1 MIQIKLVGDIWSGK
15 YQPALTGNRIVDT
28 ALLTQFCTKLM
39 AWFSQQNIQ
48 LNVKIEHDFNLAN
61 AAGNN
66 ALYLIDS
73 RIANAFSEDMLHKVN
88 FLPIKHLDLL
98 HGDPSGS
105 YQSILERLKMN
116 LKLQQS

>member
-28 ALLTQFCTKLM
+28 ALLTQFCTKLV
-39 AWFSQQNIQ
+39 AWFSQQNIRVD
-48 LNVKIEHDFNLAN
+48 VKIEHDFDLPKAT
-61 AAGNN
+61 GNDT
-66 ALYLIDS
+66 LYLIDS
-73 RIANAFSEDMLHKVN
+73 RIAKAFSEDILSKVN

-105 YQSILERLKMN
+105 CQSILKRLKLN